1 MPLPPTIHSAVSP
14 AAIRR
19 ASRLF
24 SGDSRDCLHEMFQNA
39 RRAGATCIAVD
50 LTEQDGRYLL
60 HIRDDG
66 CGIDDPAALL
76 MLGHSGW
83 GDDIARSED
92 PAGMGM
98 FSLAGRAVEIQSFS
112 PSAGTA
118 WKVQIPADAWDSGAP
133 LAIAPAMIGWGT
145 LISIELPPDW
155 KQGLSAVVADAARHY
170 PLPVTLN
177 ETLLPREDFLKD
189 AMFVENASGC
199 RIGVYDR
206 DPDWPRDQRINFHG
220 HRVKC
225 ALPTVR
231 EEKDSGSLWT
241 VRIDIM
247 DAPEIH
253 MVLPARKEV
262 IDNAALKA
270 LCEAAE
276 RIIFRAIATRP
287 DHRLPFTAWQRA
299 CELGV
304 TLPQARSG
312 LSIWRPQTADDCHGR
327 SRRVI
332 APEGAMLVVPA
343 LEPDIAQAL
352 ALARGKPPIQD
363 VQLVEAEDA
372 LQGYAWYDDLPVIRD
387 IAFRIER
394 DGVVHRYED
403 GICLPADLACGLV
416 DRITLDLMVGDT
428 ARKDAAGSVHSIEIP
443 ALVCRNGGW
452 DIDEAII
459 LAVRGGDI
467 TPDRLGRMIYATL
480 FCCAEDCDC
489 DSWDT
494 QARSF
499 ERDARQ
505 RATHV
510 LLGEDAA
517 TLEAIN
523 MSAWDNLSWL
533 IPLDRKI
540 VIHAER
546 GAITVDFLPN

>member
-1 MPLPPTIHSAVSP
+1 MPLPTTIHSAVSP
-14 AAIRR
+14 EAIRR

-24 SGDSRDCLHEMFQNA
+24 SGDSWDCLHEIFQNA

-50 LTEQDGRYLL
+50 RTERLGHSLL

-83 GDDIARSED
+83 SNDIARCED

-112 PSAGTA
+112 PCAGTA

-133 LAIAPAMIGWGT
+133 LALGQGMIDQGT
-145 LISIELPPDW
+145 LISIEMPDEW
-155 KQGLSAVVADAARHY
+155 IHGLHAAVADAARHF
-170 PLPVTLN
+170 PIPVTLN
-177 ETLLPREDFLKD
+177 GAMLLREDFLKD
-189 AMFVENASGC
+189 AMFVEQACGC
-199 RIGVYDR
+199 RIGVYDQ
-206 DPDWPRDQRINFHG
+206 DPDWQDGRRINFHG

-231 EEKDSGSLWT
+231 EEKDNGSLWT

-262 IDNAALKA
+262 IDNAALMA
-270 LCEAAE
+270 LREAAE
-276 RIIFRAIATRP
+276 RIIFKAIATRP
-287 DHRLPFTAWQRA
+287 DHRLPFAAWQRA

-312 LSIWRPQTADDCHGR
+312 LSIWRPQTADDCHEC
-327 SRRVI
+327 SRRMI
-332 APEGAMLVVPA
+332 APEGAVLIVPS

-352 ALARGKPPIQD
+352 ALARGKLPIED

-372 LQGYAWYDDLPVIRD
+372 LQGYAWYDTLPVIRD
-387 IAFRIER
+387 ISLRIDRE
-394 DGVVHRYED
+394 GTVHRYDED
-403 GICLPADLACGLV
+403 MCLPADFACGLV
-416 DRITLDLMVGDT
+416 DRIVIELTVCESG
-428 ARKDAAGSVHSIEIP
+428 RKDASHSVHSIEIP
-443 ALVCRNGGW
+443 ALVCRNGGL
-452 DIDEAII
+452 DIEEAII
-459 LAVRGGDI
+459 LATRDGGI
-467 TPDRLGRMIYATL
+467 TPDRLSRMIYATI
-480 FCCAEDCDC
+480 FCAADDRDC

-494 QARSF
+494 QSRSF
-499 ERDARQ
+499 EREARQ
-505 RATHV
+505 HATHI

-546 GAITVDFLPN
+546 GSITVDFLPN

>member
-14 AAIRR
+14 DAIRR

-50 LTEQDGRYLL
+50 LTEQDGRYHL

-98 FSLAGRAVEIQSFS
+98 FSLAGRTVEIQSFS

-189 AMFVENASGC
+189 AMFVENACGC
-199 RIGVYDR
+199 RIGAYDR

-247 DAPEIH
+247 DAPAYGSAGAQGGYRQRGIERASRRCRADPVQGH
-253 MVLPARKEV
+253 RDPAGPS
-262 IDNAALKA
+262 AALYRLAAGVRAGRHAAAGA
-270 LCEAAE
+270 L
-276 RIIFRAIATRP
+276 RA
-287 DHRLPFTAWQRA
+287 
-299 CELGV
+299 G
-304 TLPQARSG
+304 
-312 LSIWRPQTADDCHGR
+312 
-327 SRRVI
+327 
-332 APEGAMLVVPA
+332 
-343 LEPDIAQAL
+343 
-352 ALARGKPPIQD
+352 
-363 VQLVEAEDA
+363 
-372 LQGYAWYDDLPVIRD
+372 
-387 IAFRIER
+387 
-394 DGVVHRYED
+394 
-403 GICLPADLACGLV
+403 DLAAA
-416 DRITLDLMVGDT
+416 DR
-428 ARKDAAGSVHSIEIP
+428 R
-443 ALVCRNGGW
+443 R
-452 DIDEAII
+452 
-459 LAVRGGDI
+459 
-467 TPDRLGRMIYATL
+467 
-480 FCCAEDCDC
+480 
-489 DSWDT
+489 
-494 QARSF
+494 
-499 ERDARQ
+499 
-505 RATHV
+505 
-510 LLGEDAA
+510 
-517 TLEAIN
+517 
-523 MSAWDNLSWL
+523 LSWAKQ
-533 IPLDRKI
+533 PHDRS
-540 VIHAER
+540 
-546 GAITVDFLPN
+546 

>member
-1 MPLPPTIHSAVSP
+1 MPFPTTIHSAVSP
-14 AAIRR
+14 DAIRR

-24 SGDSRDCLHEMFQNA
+24 SGDSRDCLHEIFQNA
-39 RRAGATCIAVD
+39 RRADATRIAVD
-50 LTEQDGRYLL
+50 LTEREGCSLL
-60 HIRDDG
+60 HVRDDG

-76 MLGHSGW
+76 TLGHSGW

-98 FSLAGRAVEIQSFS
+98 FSLAGRTIEIQSFS

-133 LAIAPAMIGWGT
+133 LALGQGTIRWGT
-145 LISIELPPDW
+145 LISIEMPDDW
-155 KQGLSAVVADAARHY
+155 KHGLHAAVADAARHF

-177 ETLLPREDFLKD
+177 GALLLREDFLKD
-189 AMFVENASGC
+189 ARLVENACGC
-199 RIGVYDR
+199 RIGVYDQ
-206 DPDWPRDQRINFHG
+206 DTDWQDGHRVNFHG

-231 EEKDSGSLWT
+231 EETDGGGRWT
-241 VRIDIM
+241 VRIDIV
-247 DAPEIH
+247 DAPQIH
-253 MVLPARKEV
+253 LLLPARKEV

-270 LCEAAE
+270 LRDAAE
-276 RIIFRAIATRP
+276 RILYKAIAARP
-287 DHRLPFTAWQRA
+287 DHRLPFSAWQRA
-299 CELGV
+299 RELGV

-327 SRRVI
+327 SRRMI
-332 APEGAMLVVPA
+332 APEGAMLIVPS

-363 VQLVEAEDA
+363 VQLVEAEDM
-372 LQGYAWYDDLPVIRD
+372 LQGYAWYDDIPVIKD
-387 IAFRIER
+387 ISFRIDRESTL
-394 DGVVHRYED
+394 HRYD
-403 GICLPADLACGLV
+403 DDMFLPADFACGLV
-416 DRITLDLMVGDT
+416 DRITLDLTVGET
-428 ARKDAAGSVHSIEIP
+428 GRADALRSVHFIEIP

-452 DIDEAII
+452 DIEEAII
-459 LAVRGGDI
+459 LATRDGGI
-467 TPDRLGRMIYATL
+467 TPDRLGHMIYATL
-480 FCCAEDCDC
+480 FCSSDDRDC

-494 QARSF
+494 QSRSF
-499 ERDARQ
+499 GRDARQ
-505 RATHV
+505 HAV
-510 LLGEDAA
+510 QILLGEDAA

-540 VIHAER
+540 VIYAER